1 VHLVTLR
8 PVRLLLAAAAVGLLV
23 LAGVL
28 TVPDLV
34 SDEDA
39 GAAPRPPECV
49 ARATAP
55 AGEIGTQAAT
65 WVRFCPLADEGAAQR
80 VRHPQ
85 GVITGDLA
93 EVLAATLWQTQEDR
107 RVCEVDRGPT
117 PGPARRFRIEV
128 GLADGRIA
136 ELRGDTGCSTRDI
149 TLFSQLETTLLM
161 AAGGAGTDVPPSP
174 VRCPRRFTTAAT
186 NADGRSADQLV
197 DTAEHPWQ
205 STVPL
210 LPLPAVAVDVCAY
223 AGDGARRDLV
233 DQWRTGP
240 PVADALRARATI
252 GYGDGQTDCAL
263 DPRATSYVVVLHD
276 ATGTARTLA
285 LDPTQ
290 CATLQAAIG
299 TPASE
304 TYLGLASPHLVRSV
318 ARSAP

>member
-1 VHLVTLR
+1 VDLVTLR
-8 PVRLLLAAAAVGLLV
+8 PVRRALAATAACLV
-23 LAGVL
+23 ALVAVL
-28 TVPDLV
+28 TATRLV
-34 SDEDA
+34 SGEEA
-39 GAAPRPPECV
+39 EAAPRPPECV
-49 ARATAP
+49 VRATAP
-55 AGEIGTQAAT
+55 TDEIGAQAAT
-65 WVRFCPLADEGAAQR
+65 WVRFCPLAEEGAGQR
-80 VRHPQ
+80 LRHPQ
-85 GVITGDLA
+85 GVVVGEQA
-93 EVLAATLWQTQEDR
+93 ASVAATLWQTQEGR

-117 PGPARRFRIEV
+117 PGPTRRFRIEV

-161 AAGGAGTDVPPSP
+161 AAGSAVADVPPSP

-186 NADGRSADQLV
+186 NADGRSAGRLV

-210 LPLPAVAVDVCAY
+210 LPVPAVAVDVCAY
-223 AGDGARRDLV
+223 TGDGARRDLG
-233 DQWRTGP
+233 DQWRTGQP
-240 PVADALRARATI
+240 AADAIRAGATI
-252 GYGDGQTDCAL
+252 GYRDGQTDCAP

-285 LDPTQ
+285 LDPTE
-290 CATLQAAIG
+290 CGILHAAIG
-299 TPASE
+299 TPAAE